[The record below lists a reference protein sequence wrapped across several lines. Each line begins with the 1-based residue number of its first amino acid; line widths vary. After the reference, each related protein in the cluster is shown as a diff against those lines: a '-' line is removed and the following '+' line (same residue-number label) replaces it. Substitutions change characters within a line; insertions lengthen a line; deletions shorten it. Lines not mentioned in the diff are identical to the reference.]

1 MSQQQ
6 LHGRGAR
13 VGTDKCT
20 CVAHVCTCGNR
31 GQPSVLFLGAG
42 HLIYIETVDLEL
54 AGLARL
60 FRPGSPGNLLVS
72 TPATLVL

>member
-1 MSQQQ
+1 MY
-6 LHGRGAR
+6 
-13 VGTDKCT
+13 V
-20 CVAHVCTCGNR
+20 HVETEVNLC
-31 GQPSVLFLGAG
+31 SLGAG

-72 TPATLVL
+72 TPATVVL